1 MRYYFTRPGTA
12 GLPKGRDWMK
22 NLYKAGMGRFAAI
35 CLVVLMV
42 FSTGNLYAFADEAG
56 NGDTST
62 SSAEDGGDTGSTVSA
77 TAADAEVPEQPADLY
92 VYDEAS
98 VISASTK
105 TVINDKNADLNATY
119 GVQIAVFTMNTLP
132 GEKSDYDGRVAY
144 LKKVMDTWKL
154 GGDSKNGLI
163 IGLSVSDGDYMA
175 VAGDGLHGAFSGTEL
190 SALLHDNLEADFQTG
205 AYDAGVLKLFN
216 AVAAAAETYKSGNPT
231 DSAAVGTA
239 SNAES
244 AADGTESS
252 AAESSASSE
261 ASGPKG
267 GSVIFGVLKF
277 VLVLVIVFAVLLLIV
292 YIHGQRVRKKRREA
306 RRRRAEQRR
315 RAAEQE
321 TADPYTAPRKEEP
334 KRTLED
340 DYLDFM
346 NRYK

>member
-1 MRYYFTRPGTA
+1 
-12 GLPKGRDWMK
+12 
-22 NLYKAGMGRFAAI
+22 MGRFAAI

-62 SSAEDGGDTGSTVSA
+62 SSSEDGGDTGSTVSA
-77 TAADAEVPEQPADLY
+77 TAADAEVPEQPTDLY

-175 VAGDGLHGAFSGTEL
+175 VAGDGLHGTFSGTEL

-231 DSAAVGTA
+231 DSAAVST
-239 SNAES
+239 
-244 AADGTESS
+244 
-252 AAESSASSE
+252 ASSE
-261 ASGPKG
+261 ASGSKG

-277 VLVLVIVFAVLLLIV
+277 VLVLVIVFAVLLFIV

>member
-1 MRYYFTRPGTA
+1 
-12 GLPKGRDWMK
+12 
-22 NLYKAGMGRFAAI
+22 MGRFAAI

-62 SSAEDGGDTGSTVSA
+62 SSSEDGGDTGSTVSA

-105 TVINDKNADLNATY
+105 TVINDKNAGLNATY

-231 DSAAVGTA
+231 DSAAVGAA

-244 AADGTESS
+244 TAGGTESS
-252 AAESSASSE
+252 AAENSASSE

-267 GSVIFGVLKF
+267 GSVIFGILKF
-277 VLVLVIVFAVLLLIV
+277 VWCLSLSLRCCCLSCTFTGSACAKSAAKRAADARNSAAVPPSRKRLTRTPL
-292 YIHGQRVRKKRREA
+292 RVRKNRNA
-306 RRRRAEQRR
+306 RRK
-315 RAAEQE
+315 
-321 TADPYTAPRKEEP
+321 TITS
-334 KRTLED
+334 TS
-340 DYLDFM
+340 
-346 NRYK
+346 

>member
-1 MRYYFTRPGTA
+1 
-12 GLPKGRDWMK
+12 
-22 NLYKAGMGRFAAI
+22 MGRFAAI

-62 SSAEDGGDTGSTVSA
+62 SSSEDGGDTGSTVSA

-119 GVQIAVFTMNTLP
+119 GVQIAVLTMNTLP

-175 VAGDGLHGAFSGTEL
+175 VAGDGLHGAF
-190 SALLHDNLEADFQTG
+190 
-205 AYDAGVLKLFN
+205 
-216 AVAAAAETYKSGNPT
+216 
-231 DSAAVGTA
+231 
-239 SNAES
+239 
-244 AADGTESS
+244 
-252 AAESSASSE
+252 
-261 ASGPKG
+261 
-267 GSVIFGVLKF
+267 
-277 VLVLVIVFAVLLLIV
+277 
-292 YIHGQRVRKKRREA
+292 
-306 RRRRAEQRR
+306 
-315 RAAEQE
+315 
-321 TADPYTAPRKEEP
+321 
-334 KRTLED
+334 
-340 DYLDFM
+340 
-346 NRYK
+346 

>member
-1 MRYYFTRPGTA
+1 
-12 GLPKGRDWMK
+12 
-22 NLYKAGMGRFAAI
+22 MGRFAAI

-42 FSTGNLYAFADEAG
+42 LSTGNLYAFADEAG

-62 SSAEDGGDTGSTVSA
+62 SSSEDGDDTGSTVSA

-132 GEKSDYDGRVAY
+132 GEKSDYDGRVVY

-175 VAGDGLHGAFSGTEL
+175 VAGTEL

-231 DSAAVGTA
+231 DSATVGTA

-244 AADGTESS
+244 TAGGTESS

-261 ASGPKG
+261 ASGSKG

-277 VLVLVIVFAVLLLIV
+277 VLVLVIVFAVLLFIV

>member
-1 MRYYFTRPGTA
+1 M
-12 GLPKGRDWMK
+12 
-22 NLYKAGMGRFAAI
+22 
-35 CLVVLMV
+35 
-42 FSTGNLYAFADEAG
+42 
-56 NGDTST
+56 
-62 SSAEDGGDTGSTVSA
+62 
-77 TAADAEVPEQPADLY
+77 
-92 VYDEAS
+92 
-98 VISASTK
+98 ISASTK

-244 AADGTESS
+244 AGGTESS

-261 ASGPKG
+261 ASGSKG
-267 GSVIFGVLKF
+267 GSVIFGILKF
-277 VLVLVIVFAVLLLIV
+277 VLVLVIVFAVLLFIV

>member
-1 MRYYFTRPGTA
+1 
-12 GLPKGRDWMK
+12 
-22 NLYKAGMGRFAAI
+22 MGRFAAI

-77 TAADAEVPEQPADLY
+77 AAADAEVPEQPADLY

-231 DSAAVGTA
+231 DSAA
-239 SNAES
+239 
-244 AADGTESS
+244 
-252 AAESSASSE
+252 ESSASSE
-261 ASGPKG
+261 ASGSKG
-267 GSVIFGVLKF
+267 GSVIFGILKF
-277 VLVLVIVFAVLLLIV
+277 VLVLVIVFAVLLFIV

>member
-1 MRYYFTRPGTA
+1 
-12 GLPKGRDWMK
+12 
-22 NLYKAGMGRFAAI
+22 MGRFAAI

-62 SSAEDGGDTGSTVSA
+62 SSSEDGGDTGSTVSA

-216 AVAAAAETYKSGNPT
+216 AVAAAAETYKSGNPA
-231 DSAAVGTA
+231 DSATVGTA
-239 SNAES
+239 
-244 AADGTESS
+244 
-252 AAESSASSE
+252 SSASSE

-267 GSVIFGVLKF
+267 GSVIFGILKF
-277 VLVLVIVFAVLLLIV
+277 VLVLVIVFAVLLFIV

>member
-1 MRYYFTRPGTA
+1 
-12 GLPKGRDWMK
+12 MK

-42 FSTGNLYAFADEAG
+42 FSTGHLYAFADEAG

-62 SSAEDGGDTGSTVSA
+62 SSSEDGDDTGSTVSA

-244 AADGTESS
+244 TVGGTESS

-261 ASGPKG
+261 ASGSKG
-267 GSVIFGVLKF
+267 GSGIFGILKF
-277 VLVLVIVFAVLLLIV
+277 VLVLVIVFAVLLFIV

-334 KRTLED
+334 KRTPED

>member
-1 MRYYFTRPGTA
+1 
-12 GLPKGRDWMK
+12 
-22 NLYKAGMGRFAAI
+22 MGRFAAI

-42 FSTGNLYAFADEAG
+42 FSAGNLYAFADEAG

-62 SSAEDGGDTGSTVSA
+62 SSSEDGGDTGSTVSA

-92 VYDEAS
+92 VS

-231 DSAAVGTA
+231 DSAAVSTA

-244 AADGTESS
+244 TAGNTESS

-261 ASGPKG
+261 ASGSKG
-267 GSVIFGVLKF
+267 GSVIFGILKF
-277 VLVLVIVFAVLLLIV
+277 VLVLVIVFAVLLFIV

-315 RAAEQE
+315 HAAEQE

>member
-1 MRYYFTRPGTA
+1 
-12 GLPKGRDWMK
+12 
-22 NLYKAGMGRFAAI
+22 MGRFAAI

-62 SSAEDGGDTGSTVSA
+62 SSSEDGGDTGSTVSA

-175 VAGDGLHGAFSGTEL
+175 VAGDGLHGTFSGTEL

-231 DSAAVGTA
+231 DSAAVSTA

-244 AADGTESS
+244 AAGGTESS

-261 ASGPKG
+261 ASSPKG
-267 GSVIFGVLKF
+267 GSVIFGILKF
-277 VLVLVIVFAVLLLIV
+277 VLVLVIAVLLFIV

>member
-1 MRYYFTRPGTA
+1 
-12 GLPKGRDWMK
+12 
-22 NLYKAGMGRFAAI
+22 MGRFAAI

-62 SSAEDGGDTGSTVSA
+62 SSSEDGGDTGSTVSA

-163 IGLSVSDGDYMA
+163 IGLSVL
-175 VAGDGLHGAFSGTEL
+175 AGDGLHGAFSGTEL

-244 AADGTESS
+244 AAGGTESS
-252 AAESSASSE
+252 AVESSASSE
-261 ASGPKG
+261 ASGSKG
-267 GSVIFGVLKF
+267 GSVIFGILKF
-277 VLVLVIVFAVLLLIV
+277 VLVLVIAFAVLLFVV

>member
-1 MRYYFTRPGTA
+1 
-12 GLPKGRDWMK
+12 
-22 NLYKAGMGRFAAI
+22 
-35 CLVVLMV
+35 MV

-62 SSAEDGGDTGSTVSA
+62 SSSEDGGDTGSTVSA

-163 IGLSVSDGDYMA
+163 ISLSISDGDYMA

-216 AVAAAAETYKSGNPT
+216 AVAAAAETYKSGNPA
-231 DSAAVGTA
+231 DSAAVGAA

-244 AADGTESS
+244 ADGTESS

-267 GSVIFGVLKF
+267 GSVIFGILKF

>member
-1 MRYYFTRPGTA
+1 
-12 GLPKGRDWMK
+12 
-22 NLYKAGMGRFAAI
+22 MGRFATI

-42 FSTGNLYAFADEAG
+42 VSTGNLYAFADEAG

-62 SSAEDGGDTGSTVSA
+62 SSSEDGGDTGSTVSA

-119 GVQIAVFTMNTLP
+119 G
-132 GEKSDYDGRVAY
+132 
-144 LKKVMDTWKL
+144 
-154 GGDSKNGLI
+154 
-163 IGLSVSDGDYMA
+163 VSDGDYMA

-231 DSAAVGTA
+231 DSATVGTA

-244 AADGTESS
+244 TAGGTESS

-267 GSVIFGVLKF
+267 GSVIFGILKF

>member
-1 MRYYFTRPGTA
+1 
-12 GLPKGRDWMK
+12 MK

-62 SSAEDGGDTGSTVSA
+62 SSSEDGGDTGSTVSA

-175 VAGDGLHGAFSGTEL
+175 VVGDGLHGAFSGTEL
-190 SALLHDNLEADFQTG
+190 SALLHDNCLLYT
-205 AYDAGVLKLFN
+205 
-216 AVAAAAETYKSGNPT
+216 SPSPR
-231 DSAAVGTA
+231 DS
-239 SNAES
+239 
-244 AADGTESS
+244 
-252 AAESSASSE
+252 
-261 ASGPKG
+261 
-267 GSVIFGVLKF
+267 
-277 VLVLVIVFAVLLLIV
+277 
-292 YIHGQRVRKKRREA
+292 
-306 RRRRAEQRR
+306 
-315 RAAEQE
+315 
-321 TADPYTAPRKEEP
+321 
-334 KRTLED
+334 
-340 DYLDFM
+340 
-346 NRYK
+346 

>member
-1 MRYYFTRPGTA
+1 
-12 GLPKGRDWMK
+12 MK
-22 NLYKAGMGRFAAI
+22 NLYKAGIGRFAAI

-56 NGDTST
+56 NSDTST
-62 SSAEDGGDTGSTVSA
+62 SSSEDGGDTGSTVSA

-98 VISASTK
+98 V
-105 TVINDKNADLNATY
+105 TY

-244 AADGTESS
+244 AAGSTESS

-261 ASGPKG
+261 ASGSKG
-267 GSVIFGVLKF
+267 GSVIFGILKF

>member
-1 MRYYFTRPGTA
+1 
-12 GLPKGRDWMK
+12 
-22 NLYKAGMGRFAAI
+22 MGRFAAI

-62 SSAEDGGDTGSTVSA
+62 SSSEDGGDTGSTVSA
-77 TAADAEVPEQPADLY
+77 TAADAEVPEQPTDLY

-175 VAGDGLHGAFSGTEL
+175 VAGDGLHGTFSGTEL

-216 AVAAAAETYKSGNPT
+216 AVAAETYKSGNPT
-231 DSAAVGTA
+231 DSAAVSTA

-244 AADGTESS
+244 TAGGTESS

-261 ASGPKG
+261 ASGSKG

-277 VLVLVIVFAVLLLIV
+277 VLVLVIVFAVLLFIV

>member
-1 MRYYFTRPGTA
+1 
-12 GLPKGRDWMK
+12 
-22 NLYKAGMGRFAAI
+22 MGRFAAI

-56 NGDTST
+56 IGDTST

-77 TAADAEVPEQPADLY
+77 AAADAEVPEQPADLY

-231 DSAAVGTA
+231 DSAAVSTA

-244 AADGTESS
+244 AAGNTESS

-261 ASGPKG
+261 ASDPKG
-267 GSVIFGVLKF
+267 GSVIFGILKF
-277 VLVLVIVFAVLLLIV
+277 VLVLVIIV

>member
-1 MRYYFTRPGTA
+1 
-12 GLPKGRDWMK
+12 
-22 NLYKAGMGRFAAI
+22 
-35 CLVVLMV
+35 
-42 FSTGNLYAFADEAG
+42 
-56 NGDTST
+56 
-62 SSAEDGGDTGSTVSA
+62 
-77 TAADAEVPEQPADLY
+77 
-92 VYDEAS
+92 
-98 VISASTK
+98 
-105 TVINDKNADLNATY
+105 
-119 GVQIAVFTMNTLP
+119 
-132 GEKSDYDGRVAY
+132 
-144 LKKVMDTWKL
+144 MDTWKL

-231 DSAAVGTA
+231 DSAAVSTA

-244 AADGTESS
+244 TAGGT
-252 AAESSASSE
+252 
-261 ASGPKG
+261 
-267 GSVIFGVLKF
+267 
-277 VLVLVIVFAVLLLIV
+277 VLVIVFAVLLLIV

>member
-1 MRYYFTRPGTA
+1 
-12 GLPKGRDWMK
+12 
-22 NLYKAGMGRFAAI
+22 
-35 CLVVLMV
+35 
-42 FSTGNLYAFADEAG
+42 
-56 NGDTST
+56 
-62 SSAEDGGDTGSTVSA
+62 
-77 TAADAEVPEQPADLY
+77 
-92 VYDEAS
+92 
-98 VISASTK
+98 
-105 TVINDKNADLNATY
+105 
-119 GVQIAVFTMNTLP
+119 MNTLP
-132 GEKSDYDGRVAY
+132 GEKSDYDGRVTY

-231 DSAAVGTA
+231 DSAAVSTA

-244 AADGTESS
+244 TAGGTESS
-252 AAESSASSE
+252 AAESNASSE

-267 GSVIFGVLKF
+267 GSVIFGILKF

>member
-1 MRYYFTRPGTA
+1 
-12 GLPKGRDWMK
+12 
-22 NLYKAGMGRFAAI
+22 MGRFAAI

-62 SSAEDGGDTGSTVSA
+62 SSSEDGSDTGSTVSA
-77 TAADAEVPEQPADLY
+77 TAVDAEVPEQPADLY

-216 AVAAAAETYKSGNPT
+216 ALAAAAKTYKSGNST

-244 AADGTESS
+244 TGGTESS

-261 ASGPKG
+261 ASSSKG
-267 GSVIFGVLKF
+267 GSVILGILKF
-277 VLVLVIVFAVLLLIV
+277 VLILVTIFAVLLLIV

-315 RAAEQE
+315 RTAEQE

-334 KRTLED
+334 KRTPED

>member
-1 MRYYFTRPGTA
+1 
-12 GLPKGRDWMK
+12 
-22 NLYKAGMGRFAAI
+22 MGRFAAI

-62 SSAEDGGDTGSTVSA
+62 SSSEDGGDTGSTVSA

-132 GEKSDYDGRVAY
+132 GEKSDYDGRVSY

-216 AVAAAAETYKSGNPT
+216 AVAAAA
-231 DSAAVGTA
+231 GTA
-239 SNAES
+239 SSAES
-244 AADGTESS
+244 TAGGTESS

-267 GSVIFGVLKF
+267 GSVIFSILKF

>member
-1 MRYYFTRPGTA
+1 MADNGLERSNNADCAFRNFGADERTR
-12 GLPKGRDWMK
+12 LPD
-22 NLYKAGMGRFAAI
+22 N
-35 CLVVLMV
+35 
-42 FSTGNLYAFADEAG
+42 EAG

-62 SSAEDGGDTGSTVSA
+62 SSSEDGGDTGSTVNA

-231 DSAAVGTA
+231 DSATVGTA

-244 AADGTESS
+244 TAGGTESS

-261 ASGPKG
+261 ASGSKG
-267 GSVIFGVLKF
+267 GSVIFGVAFVTVTQTTLLF
-277 VLVLVIVFAVLLLIV
+277 VLACRPLSLRVAV
-292 YIHGQRVRKKRREA
+292 
-306 RRRRAEQRR
+306 
-315 RAAEQE
+315 
-321 TADPYTAPRKEEP
+321 TST
-334 KRTLED
+334 
-340 DYLDFM
+340 
-346 NRYK
+346 

>member
-1 MRYYFTRPGTA
+1 
-12 GLPKGRDWMK
+12 
-22 NLYKAGMGRFAAI
+22 
-35 CLVVLMV
+35 
-42 FSTGNLYAFADEAG
+42 
-56 NGDTST
+56 
-62 SSAEDGGDTGSTVSA
+62 
-77 TAADAEVPEQPADLY
+77 
-92 VYDEAS
+92 
-98 VISASTK
+98 
-105 TVINDKNADLNATY
+105 
-119 GVQIAVFTMNTLP
+119 
-132 GEKSDYDGRVAY
+132 
-144 LKKVMDTWKL
+144 MDTWKL

-231 DSAAVGTA
+231 DSAAVSTA

-244 AADGTESS
+244 AVGSTESS

-261 ASGPKG
+261 AGSPKG
-267 GSVIFGVLKF
+267 GSVIFGILKF

-334 KRTLED
+334 KRTPED